1 MPKIIK
7 IIEKTKR
14 AKRITWACK
23 IVFCI
28 LSISCFVGFN
38 RLMNKMNVEERTKVT
53 ILDKEYKVYDSG
65 SVVYRIDYK
74 IDGQEKE
81 HELEITKSA
90 YDEAKIG
97 GHQYYKLARYEIYDS
112 YYFHPL
118 YCIML
123 VIVGV
128 VLAIITLAFSIDPR
142 EVDRKEIKIS

>member
-7 IIEKTKR
+7 VIERTKI
-14 AKRITWACK
+14 AKRITWAYK

-38 RLMNKMNVEERTKVT
+38 RLMNKMNVEERAKVT
-53 ILDKEYKVYDSG
+53 ILNKEYKIYDSR
-65 SVVYRIDYK
+65 SVYRIDYK

-81 HELEITKSA
+81 HELEITKSS

-97 GHQYYKLARYEIYDS
+97 GHQYYKLTRDRIYDS

-118 YCIML
+118 YCMML
-123 VIVGV
+123 VVVGV

-142 EVDRKEIKIS
+142 GVDRKEIKIS